1 MKTCHYAAVPAL
13 VLLMAGAALSGS
25 ALAGE
30 VYQCTGGSSPV
41 YQDQPC
47 PGNPNQSPR
56 MHYGE
61 NGEARATE
69 PAPVTPKPAT
79 PPADPNQKRLTEIY
93 TGLHQAEQDRN
104 RVEQGQQA
112 DIAAAQL
119 RNKDNKASADAAVR
133 AVNERWNAQVK
144 EVQQRQDGFAAEAH
158 QLCPNSAEITS
169 AGKCR

>member
-1 MKTCHYAAVPAL
+1 MACAAF
-13 VLLMAGAALSGS
+13 SGS

-30 VYQCTGGSSPV
+30 VYQCTGGSSPI

-61 NGEARATE
+61 NGETTAAE

-79 PPADPNQKRLTEIY
+79 PPVDPNQKRLTEIY
-93 TGLHQAEQDRN
+93 TGLHQAELDRN
-104 RVEQGQQA
+104 RVEQSQQA

-119 RNKDNKASADAAVR
+119 RYKDNQALAAAEVK
-133 AVNERWNAQVK
+133 AVNERWSAQAK

-158 QLCPNSAEITS
+158 QLCPGSAEITS